1 MKELSEAVGKLI
13 GSFPTDKVRSFVNSI
28 KELLLGKYLFF
39 IAAIVVMNP
48 CSSAMLDSKN
58 IAVESLMLCP
68 RDIIGVGP
76 GNFYGIFSAE
86 IFRSVDYGMLATVIY
101 VILTAML
108 IIPVYMMMKRCTSH
122 ITKLITGMVCLI
134 VLKII
139 FNTWNFVLFSPTLL
153 LSSAMAG
160 WTFFILLFCPEKKG
174 PLAAL
179 PAAAAV
185 FIDSRMTGALILLLI
200 AQHLISR
207 EKKISYRNVGLAAA
221 AGIAG
226 LALSMLMYIPAK
238 DLGSEEE
245 AINTIINSDP
255 RILEALGSEAE
266 IRREV
271 LRSELIKSGLY
282 NMSPVQF
289 MVSGSIVRYI
299 QNFLSD
305 ASSVNNLFLLA
316 GSAVLAVFIGNRNM
330 YKDFISVLCVS
341 AAALLFYIPLNGLK
355 LMALSVV
362 TVILIDVFVYGEKI
376 VLSCKRIVSTAFGIV
391 LFKHIALV
399 LIAEPQPFAI
409 THYYLSYQEFG
420 FISRGLVGTLLQAVL
435 GEQIPA
441 ATVICL
447 IRAFSVMVILMETV
461 FFLHYYRRIKDE
473 NGRRLYLL
481 LVMLYSVSLASSVLC
496 TLLNLD
502 WWLVMLTFVSVY
514 IIIRNNSAVYLI
526 PVICAICMLIHNV
539 FPLTYYPLIFMMLVY
554 RSFIGTEGHG
564 KRNITVTVLSLGVS
578 AVMLIGLRYFY
589 EPDSSL
595 TVQNMMD
602 TLTYRCM
609 NKKMVYKELVEY
621 VILDRNNVHNSFFSE
636 RITLSMYINVILV
649 IILSLPVIYMFVY
662 ALHRSAMDEKKR
674 ISRLAYMLI
683 GASVFAAVPLFI
695 TETDFGRWCSAI
707 MKSIIIMLAV
717 LTVIQPEEKKWYR
730 DIPERKLY
738 IWLAIAITMQ
748 AEMPTFDE
756 FLENLEM
763 FAA

>member
-174 PLAAL
+174 SLAAL

-185 FIDSRMTGALILLLI
+185 FIDSRMTGALFLLLI

-207 EKKISYRNVGLAAA
+207 GKKISYRDAGLAAA

-362 TVILIDVFVYGEKI
+362 TVILIDVFVYRD
-376 VLSCKRIVSTAFGIV
+376 RIIISSRHFIASAFGFI

-399 LIAEPQPFAI
+399 LMAHPYAFGMTQ
-409 THYYLSYQEFG
+409 YYLSYQEFG
-420 FISRGLVGTLLQAVL
+420 FISRGLVGTLFQAVL
-435 GEQIPA
+435 GEQIA
-441 ATVICL
+441 DTTVTL
-447 IRAFSVMVILMETV
+447 ISRVFAIMVILLETA
-461 FFLHYYRRIKDE
+461 FFLYFFRRIKD
-473 NGRRLYLL
+473 GREKKLYLL
-481 LVMLYSVSLASSVLC
+481 LVVLYGVSPASSVLC
-496 TLLNLD
+496 TVMYLD
-502 WWLVMLTFVSVY
+502 WWLVMLTFLSVY
-514 IIIRNNSAVYLI
+514 IIAKNNAAMFLI
-526 PVICAICMLIHNV
+526 PVICFICMLIHNV

-564 KRNITVTVLSLGVS
+564 KRNITVTALSLGAS
-578 AVMLIGLRYFY
+578 AFMLVWLRYFY

-595 TVQNMMD
+595 TVQSMMD

-609 NKKMVYKELVEY
+609 NKKMVFKELVEY
-621 VILDRNNVHNSFFSE
+621 VILDREHLHNSFYSE
-636 RITLSMYINVILV
+636 RITKEMYINVIIV
-649 IILSLPVIYMFVY
+649 MILSLPVIQMFVY
-662 ALHRSAMDEKKR
+662 ALRKSAMDEEKR
-674 ISRLAYMLI
+674 ISRLAYLLI
-683 GASVFAAVPLFI
+683 GMSVLVSVPLFI
-695 TETDFGRWCSAI
+695 TETDFGRWCSAM
-707 MKSIIIMLAV
+707 MKSIIVTLAV
-717 LTVIQPEEKKWYR
+717 LTVIQPEDKKWYR
-730 DIPERKLY
+730 GIPERKMY
-738 IWLAIAITMQ
+738 IWLAAAIVLQ
-748 AEMPTFDE
+748 AIMPTFNVFLDE
-756 FLENLEM
+756 LRLFT
-763 FAA
+763 A